1 MKKEVVELVAMLKEF
16 ESPLR
21 LGLLI
26 ALYHVDGYVT
36 FTELYRYLDIPKST
50 LHSHLT
56 ELEKRGYIEYRKAIT
71 ALGVG
76 TVIKITELGKR
87 EVKKYLELISKTEL
101 AK

>member
-1 MKKEVVELVAMLKEF
+1 M
-16 ESPLR
+16 
-21 LGLLI
+21 
-26 ALYHVDGYVT
+26 
-36 FTELYRYLDIPKST
+36 
-50 LHSHLT
+50 
-56 ELEKRGYIEYRKAIT
+56 EYRKAIT